1 MRRLFV
7 VLITLSLLSA
17 ASAPAQTRAKR
28 QRAAADSS
36 TASGVESGVEP
47 LRSIAGELNGLTVAG
62 EFKANGRD
70 VPFTFTFRRAD
81 VIGDRVQMS
90 GDFQV
95 GGRVS
100 QKLQSRLVATMATA
114 DNPWPSAR
122 DDAPQ
127 EKPKDKPKEK
137 SKENAKAGEQKQ
149 GREAKNPETAGQLG
163 QLSQSTQD
171 TARKTPPAPGERTE
185 QTQSLYAQAA
195 EGIGCGAFYFTIE
208 LPPQLRAAMG
218 AGQQPVQMNVVLATI
233 DNPEGE
239 QISRLL
245 CRAHRLALNKSAGD
259 DASGLEKLNRLLGQS
274 K

>member
-1 MRRLFV
+1 MRRLFI
-7 VLITLSLLSA
+7 VLITLLLLSA

-28 QRAAADSS
+28 QRAAANSS
-36 TASGVESGVEP
+36 TASGAASGVEP
-47 LRSIAGELNGLTVAG
+47 LRSIAGQLNGRTVAG

-70 VPFTFTFRRAD
+70 VPFTFTFRRVD
-81 VIGDRVQMS
+81 VVGDRVQIS
-90 GDFQV
+90 GDFQIS
-95 GGRVS
+95 GRVS

-122 DDAPQ
+122 DDAPK
-127 EKPKDKPKEK
+127 EKPKE
-137 SKENAKAGEQKQ
+137 SAKAGEQKQ

-171 TARKTPPAPGERTE
+171 TARKTPAPGERNE

-195 EGIGCGAFYFTIE
+195 EGVGCGAFYFTIE

-239 QISRLL
+239 QVSRLI
-245 CRAHRLALNKSAGD
+245 CRAHRMALNKSAGD
-259 DASGLEKLNRLLGQS
+259 DASGVEKLNRLLGS
-274 K
+274 AK